1 MRPVPM
7 VAAVNDIS
15 GFGRCSLTVALPVL
29 SAMGL
34 QACPLPT
41 AVLSNHTGYDDCFF
55 EDFTDRLAP
64 YIGRWKALGLR
75 FDGIATGFL
84 GSPAQVQMILPFL
97 RQFGEPGA
105 VLLVDPVMADDGKL
119 YATCDDSLCR
129 EMRRLVSLGT
139 VTTPNLTEACL
150 LAGRDYREVLALPE
164 AERRQAIFSIGEAI
178 AAIGPGQVVIT
189 GVHDG
194 ADAIANAVMDRTR
207 GERFFVSTPRVARS
221 YAGTGDVFASVMFG
235 WLVRRVPLREAVTR
249 AADFVQRV
257 TAYSYEHSLPP
268 LDGIAFE
275 PFLHELL
282 EGSD

>member
-1 MRPVPM
+1 MRPVPL

-34 QACPLPT
+34 QTCPLPT

-55 EDFTDRLAP
+55 EDFTDRLDP

-84 GSPAQVQMILPFL
+84 GSAAQVQTFLPFL
-97 RQFGEPGA
+97 RQFAEPGA
-105 VLLVDPVMADDGKL
+105 VLLVDPAMADNGKL
-119 YATCDDSLCR
+119 YATCDEALCR

-139 VTTPNLTEACL
+139 ATTPNLTEACL
-150 LAGRDYREVLALPE
+150 LTGRNYQEVLALPE
-164 AERRQAIFSIGEAI
+164 AERRQVIFSIGEAI
-178 AAIGPGQVVIT
+178 AATGPGQVIIT
-189 GVHDG
+189 GIHDG
-194 ADAIANAVMDRTR
+194 EDAIGNVVVDRTR
-207 GERFFVSTPRVARS
+207 GERFFVSTPRVAQS
-221 YAGTGDVFASVMFG
+221 YAGTGDVFASVLFG
-235 WLVRRVPLREAVTR
+235 WLVRRLPLREAVSR
-249 AADFVQRV
+249 AADFVRRV
-257 TAYSYEHSLPP
+257 TAFSYQNSLPP